1 MQALL
6 GKQVEDHAAKLVIK
20 DTGEFQAL
28 AIAPAPCRSAATAL
42 RPYTGL
48 DGTHTKSRFRMM
60 LLIATGIDANGQILI
75 LAWALVLSEN
85 TKWWTWFCKFLYEWF
100 PSLQS
105 ENHVFV
111 SDREKGIF
119 EGLNT
124 AFPNSYQAMCCQYLA
139 DNVQLRYG
147 IIARGQFWKMARART
162 EPCYKAALNEL
173 QALSP
178 TAVEYLSTIDVK
190 RWARY
195 AFPYPRYG
203 HDTSNISESLN
214 SVLRPIRLLPPIHM
228 IDAIW
233 TYIMETRHERR
244 HRPQR
249 GVLANTPL
257 SHFEERVKAS
267 ARY

>member
-6 GKQVEDHAAKLVIK
+6 GKQVEDHAAELVIK

-28 AIAPAPCRSAATAL
+28 AIALAPCRSAATAL
-42 RPYTGL
+42 RLYTGL
-48 DGTHTKSRFRMM
+48 DGRHTKSRFRMM

-124 AFPNSYQAMCCQYLA
+124 AFPNSY
-139 DNVQLRYG
+139 
-147 IIARGQFWKMARART
+147 
-162 EPCYKAALNEL
+162 
-173 QALSP
+173 
-178 TAVEYLSTIDVK
+178 
-190 RWARY
+190 
-195 AFPYPRYG
+195 
-203 HDTSNISESLN
+203 
-214 SVLRPIRLLPPIHM
+214 
-228 IDAIW
+228 
-233 TYIMETRHERR
+233 
-244 HRPQR
+244 
-249 GVLANTPL
+249 
-257 SHFEERVKAS
+257 
-267 ARY
+267 